1 MLTNKWRTN
10 MKHNKVHLLKTS
22 IIFLF
27 LVGLSIL
34 VLFPFYWMFISS
46 FKEIG
51 RIFSSPIDFI
61 PKPFTLSG
69 YKKLLTGTLYG
80 RWYLNSLF
88 ITVIYTVVAIIFST
102 LGGIAFGKYDFK
114 FKKVLFIIVLSSM
127 MIPLHGILIPLFLV
141 LVKLKWI
148 DTYLGVIIPFA
159 ASPFGIFF
167 VRQYSTSIPDELL
180 DSGRIDGC
188 SEFSLYSKIILPLL
202 KPAIG
207 VLIIYF
213 SMMVWNWFI
222 WPLVVIR
229 SSSKFP
235 LNVGLSTFI
244 TQYEIR
250 YDEVMAGAVLCTLPL
265 IILFM
270 FMQKQFVTGLTA
282 GAVKQ

>member
-1 MLTNKWRTN
+1 
-10 MKHNKVHLLKTS
+10 MKYSKAQWAQTS
-22 IIFLF
+22 ILF
-27 LVGLSIL
+27 LLLLGLSIL
-34 VLFPFYWMFISS
+34 VMFPFYWMIISS

-51 RIFSSPIDFI
+51 RIFSTPIDFI
-61 PKPFTLSG
+61 PKPFTWAG
-69 YKKLLTGTLYG
+69 YHKLLTGTLYG
-80 RWYLNSLF
+80 RWYLNSVI
-88 ITVIYTVVAIIFST
+88 ITVLYTVIAIFFSS

-114 FKKVLFIIVLSSM
+114 GKKVLFIIVLSSM

-141 LVKLKWI
+141 LVKLHWI
-148 DTYLGVIIPFA
+148 DTYLGVILPFA

-167 VRQYSTSIPDELL
+167 IRQYSSSIPDELL
-180 DSGRIDGC
+180 FAGRIDGC
-188 SEFSLYSKIILPLL
+188 SEFTLFSKVLIPLL

-213 SMMVWNWFI
+213 SMIVWNWFI

-229 SSSKFP
+229 SNLKFP

-265 IILFM
+265 VILFI

>member
-1 MLTNKWRTN
+1 
-10 MKHNKVHLLKTS
+10 MKFSKADLVQTT
-22 IIFLF
+22 FLF
-27 LVGLSIL
+27 LLLTALSVL
-34 VLFPFYWMFISS
+34 VLFPFYWMFVSS

-51 RIFSSPIDFI
+51 RIFSTPIDFI
-61 PKPFTLSG
+61 PKPFTLDG
-69 YKKLLTGTLYG
+69 YTKLINGTLYG
-80 RWYLNSLF
+80 RWYLNSII
-88 ITVIYTVVAIIFST
+88 ITVLYTIVAIFFSC
-102 LGGIAFGKYDFK
+102 LGGVAFGKYDFK
-114 FKKVLFIIVLSSM
+114 FKKALFIIVLSSM

-141 LVKLKWI
+141 LVKLGWI
-148 DTYLGVIIPFA
+148 DSYLGVIIPFA

-167 VRQYSTSIPDELL
+167 IRQYSSSIPDELL
-180 DSGRIDGC
+180 YAARIDGC
-188 SEFSLYSKIILPLL
+188 SEFTLFSKILIPLL

-207 VLIIYF
+207 VLVIYF
-213 SMMVWNWFI
+213 SMIVWNWFI

-229 SSSKFP
+229 STTKFP

-265 IILFM
+265 IVLFM

>member
-1 MLTNKWRTN
+1 

>member
-1 MLTNKWRTN
+1 
-10 MKHNKVHLLKTS
+10 MKFSKADLVQTT
-22 IIFLF
+22 FLF
-27 LVGLSIL
+27 LLLTALSVL
-34 VLFPFYWMFISS
+34 VLFPFYWMFVSS

-51 RIFSSPIDFI
+51 RIFSTPIDFI
-61 PKPFTLSG
+61 PKPFTLDG
-69 YKKLLTGTLYG
+69 YTKLITGTLYG
-80 RWYLNSLF
+80 RWYLNSII
-88 ITVIYTVVAIIFST
+88 ITVLYTIVAILFSC
-102 LGGIAFGKYDFK
+102 LGGVAFGKYDFK

-141 LVKLKWI
+141 LVKLGWI
-148 DTYLGVIIPFA
+148 DSYLGVIIPFA

-167 VRQYSTSIPDELL
+167 IRQYSSSIPDELL
-180 DSGRIDGC
+180 YAARIDGC
-188 SEFSLYSKIILPLL
+188 SEFTLFSKILIPLL

-207 VLIIYF
+207 VLVIYF
-213 SMMVWNWFI
+213 SMIVWNWFI

-229 SSSKFP
+229 STTKFP